1 MKTTVWHAIGGGFLV
16 SCIIAT
22 AIDQTFQGFGYEICD
37 SLPDT
42 GEVLRICKAAV
53 REQTSSGFTPM
64 AILLWVATTGVIL
77 ATADRKD

>member
-1 MKTTVWHAIGGGFLV
+1 MKPNVWGAIGGGFLV

-22 AIDQTFQGFGYEICD
+22 AIDQSFQGFGFEICN

-42 GEVLRICKAAV
+42 GDVLRICKASV

-64 AILLWVATTGVIL
+64 AIFLWIAFTGVIL
-77 ATADRKD
+77 GVQDRKN